1 MNFLSSKLDIK
12 LSSHF
17 LASAMLS
24 LGAAFVG
31 AIAMVGAEP
40 AQAQLQ
46 VCNRTNRNVSVA
58 TGYGVDGG
66 WRSEG
71 WYEIGAKQCE
81 VVLDESLTVGGYY
94 YLYASD
100 RSDDWVWSGT
110 TKQKFCVHPTNKF
123 TYINKKEVCGGKGSE
138 WRSFIEFKADR
149 SNDIFDL
156 NE

>member
-46 VCNRTNRNVSVA
+46 VCNRTNRTVDVA
-58 TGYGVDGG
+58 VGYEIDGG
-66 WRSEG
+66 SRSQG
-71 WYEIGAKQCE
+71 WYEVGAKQCE
-81 VVLDESLTVGGYY
+81 VVLDERLTAGGYY
-94 YLYASD
+94 YLYGSD
-100 RSDDWVWSGT
+100 RSDDWVWKGSSN
-110 TKQKFCVHPTNKF
+110 QEFCVHPTNKF
-123 TYINKKEVCGGKGSE
+123 NYVNKKDVCGGNGTE
-138 WRSFIEFKADR
+138 WRSFFEVKAD
-149 SNDIFDL
+149 SSKKTFNL
-156 NE
+156 TE